1 MNFYKAIY
9 LRNNVPAGRAY
20 TFKSDEVLLPGK
32 KAETAE
38 GKHVQIVDDPVDM
51 TWVETY
57 GEENVAVLKKY
68 VEPIAAESDE

>member
-1 MNFYKAIY
+1 MNFYKAKY

-38 GKHVQIVDDPVDM
+38 GKHVQIVNEPVDM
-51 TWVETY
+51 AWVETY
-57 GEENVAVLKKY
+57 GADKVAVVKKY
-68 VEPIAAESDE
+68 IDPVAEESEE